1 MNVRVDL
8 VQLDRA
14 IQNGAVRGF
23 DDTTHFL
30 SWATLAIKLM
40 CGSLEMAEDGTSEFD
55 KNNSVIIRVTKNAD
69 IFDVEFY
76 IDPSW
81 NALTCPV
88 IETLE
93 EFSLV

>member
-1 MNVRVDL
+1 MNVRVDI

-14 IQNGAVRGF
+14 IREGAVRGF
-23 DDTTHFL
+23 DDVHHFL
-30 SWATLAIKLM
+30 SWATLVIKGL
-40 CGSLEMAEDGTSEFD
+40 CNSLAMAEERASEVE
-55 KNNSVIIRVTKNAD
+55 KNNSAVVRVIKNAD
-69 IFDVEFY
+69 IYDVEFY